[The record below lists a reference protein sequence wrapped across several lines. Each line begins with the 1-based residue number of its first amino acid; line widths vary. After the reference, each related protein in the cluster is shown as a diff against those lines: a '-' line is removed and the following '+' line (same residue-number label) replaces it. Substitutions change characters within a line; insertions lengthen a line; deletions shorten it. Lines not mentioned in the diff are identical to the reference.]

1 MEKNYVIG
9 IDYGTLSARA
19 ILMDLRNGEEV
30 ASAVYTYPH
39 GVMDDTLPCGKKL
52 PPLYALQ
59 HPDDYLKAL
68 GIVVREA
75 LKKADVEPQNVAGMG
90 IDFTC
95 CTMLPIDENGEP
107 LCKRTEYAEEPH
119 AYVKL
124 WKHHGAVAYADEL
137 DAAAKKRGEPWL
149 KAYGGSSSSEWM
161 FPKILEILREA
172 PEIYEKTRR
181 FMEAADWLSLL
192 LTSRETHSAG
202 FAGNKSYWTE
212 EYGYPDNAFF
222 ASVDPRLDEV
232 IGNKISPSV
241 NRIEEK
247 CAGYLTEEGAELCG
261 LPAGTP
267 LALPLPDAH
276 SALAALNV
284 TRPGDLMIILGT
296 STCMITNTEKTPEID
311 GICAYVDG
319 GIFPGLCTV
328 EAGQAGAGD
337 SFDWFVKRCVPND
350 YIDEAKEKN
359 IGIHQLLREKA
370 SKLKVGENH
379 LIALDWWNGN
389 RCILKNDALSGMIVG
404 LTLQTKPEE
413 IYRAMI
419 EATAYGARRVIENY
433 NDNGIPIR
441 RICVAGGIAK
451 KDPMLMQIYADV
463 FGLPL
468 ELAETAQ
475 AGARGIALY
484 AAVAAGIYPNIFEA
498 AERYAMP
505 AIATYTPIPE
515 NQEKYQKLY
524 EEFLILH
531 DYFGKT
537 NKVMERLGNI

>member
-1 MEKNYVIG
+1 MQKNYVIG
-9 IDYGTLSARA
+9 IDFGTLSARA
-19 ILMDLRNGEEV
+19 ILLDLRSGEEV
-30 ASAVYTYPH
+30 SSAVYEYPH
-39 GVMDDTLPCGKKL
+39 GVMDDTLPGGKKL

-59 HPDDYLKAL
+59 HPDDYLNALGSVVRKAL
-68 GIVVREA
+68 KRA
-75 LKKADVEPQNVAGMG
+75 AVEPHAVAGMG

-95 CTMLPIDENGEP
+95 CTMLPIDENGIP
-107 LCKRTEYAEEPH
+107 LCKRQEFTDEPH

-124 WKHHGAVAYADEL
+124 WKHHGAVQYADEL
-137 DAAAKKRGEPWL
+137 DAAAKRRNEPWL

-172 PEIYEKTRR
+172 PQVYDQTRR
-181 FMEAADWLSLL
+181 FIEAADWLSWL
-192 LTSRETHSAG
+192 LTGRETHSAG

-222 ASVDPRLDEV
+222 ESVDPRLAEV
-232 IGNKISPSV
+232 IGTKVSPAV

-247 CAGYLTEEGAELCG
+247 CAGYLTEEGEALCG

-276 SALAALNV
+276 SGLAALNI
-284 TRPGDLMIILGT
+284 TKPGDLMIILGT
-296 STCMITNTEKTPEID
+296 STCMITNTETSPEIG
-311 GICAYVDG
+311 GICAYVEG

-337 SFDWFVKRCVPND
+337 SFDWFVKRCVPSA
-350 YIDEAKEKN
+350 YMEEAKSKG
-359 IGIHQLLREKA
+359 ISIHQLLREKA
-370 SKLKVGENH
+370 SALQVGENH
-379 LIALDWWNGN
+379 LLALDWWNGN
-389 RCILKNDALSGMIVG
+389 RCVLKNDALSGMILG

-413 IYRAMI
+413 IYRAII
-419 EATAYGARRVIENY
+419 EATAYGAKRVIENY
-433 NDNGIPIR
+433 REGGIDIR
-441 RICVAGGIAK
+441 RICVAGGIAQ

-468 ELAETAQ
+468 EVAETTQ

-484 AAVAAGIYPNIFEA
+484 ASVAAGIYPDIFA
-498 AERYAMP
+498 AASHHARP
-505 AIATYTPIPE
+505 PIATYTPIPE

-524 EEFLILH
+524 EEFLVLH
-531 DYFGKT
+531 DYFGKV
-537 NKVMERLGNI
+537 NKVMERIR